1 MARGRFSEKKQ
12 VVSVKFPIGT
22 ARISIEQKE
31 ADRFIPTIKNY
42 FSSNRMDTVLIHTAT
57 GLWPML
63 EYELDIVQREL
74 DCGNRV
80 IFMYCRGSVGVC
92 PANPPRS
99 GQARKQRYCLEC
111 QSRVKSGLKWL
122 EPGDGRLEAVEYDQY
137 THTEEDSIQ
146 LLMDKLDRSDRS
158 VATIKRMV
166 NFEGVDVFEASYSTL
181 MTHIRDS
188 ELNLEY
194 HWNSLKQLLRV
205 GISSYY
211 SASSHIAYYAP
222 DRVYIYNG
230 RISRYR
236 PLMRLVQRQEKELF
250 VYEYPGRDYLHYS
263 LTRGTY
269 PHDIGNTSKQ
279 LQELFLKT
287 VPDPVI
293 VKNEAETWFLN
304 RSQRKL
310 DGPQKLFLDSKLV
323 HMKDDHSLPVWDKS
337 VFNLVFFVSSQDELG
352 GIEEN
357 VTDLP
362 FGQVEAIKRI
372 MEEFPEI
379 HCYVR
384 IHPNLAGVEKGFVGN
399 LFNLARFQGVT
410 VIAPE
415 SPVSSYALVNAA
427 DLVLVFASTIG
438 VEAAFQKK
446 PVISVGKSSYGY
458 FKCTAT
464 VRTDKDLMRLIHG
477 AVNGDFSGFPSEA
490 KRYEG
495 ACAFA
500 WAQLHFGEK
509 PEYLE
514 RDSYFGG
521 YMVRNGEKKEIKAS
535 GWIQVINRLVDAP
548 PKLVRG
554 IKVFFSDPIKRKEFS
569 AQPLSVIKKGVFS
582 VLPS

>member
-1 MARGRFSEKKQ
+1 LVRGRFSEKKQ
-12 VVSVKFPIGT
+12 VVSVNIPIGT

-74 DCGNRV
+74 DRGNRV
-80 IFMYCRGSVGVC
+80 IFMYCRGNVGVC
-92 PANPPRS
+92 PANPQRS
-99 GQARKQRYCLEC
+99 GQSRKQRYCLEC

-122 EPGDGRLEAVEYDQY
+122 EPSDGRLEAVEYDQY

-211 SASSHIAYYAP
+211 SASSHIAHYVP

-250 VYEYPGRDYLHYS
+250 VYEYPVRDFLHYS

-269 PHDIGNTSKQ
+269 PHDIGNASKE
-279 LQELFLKT
+279 LKDLFLKT
-287 VPDPVI
+287 APDPVI

-337 VFNLVFFVSSQDELG
+337 VFNIVFFVSSQDELG

-357 VTDLP
+357 VKDLP

-384 IHPNLAGVEKGFVGN
+384 IHPNLAGVDKRFVDN
-399 LFNLARFQGVT
+399 LSNLEQIKGVT

-415 SPVSSYALVNAA
+415 SPVNSYALVNAA
-427 DLVLVFASTIG
+427 DLVLVYASTIG

-446 PVISVGKSSYGY
+446 PVISIGKSTCGE
-458 FKCTAT
+458 FMCTAT

-477 AVNGDFSGFPSEA
+477 AMNGDFSGFPSEA